1 MIDLLQPTAQ
11 PHYIVWLLKVDRL
24 VEQLAHELVPGLGI
38 VLDRA
43 GQCLRHLSAELLVTP
58 RPSGTAQQGELTG
71 QTPLLEQFKQGW
83 HQLAVG
89 QITTGAEDHQ
99 TLRRDHALLT
109 QSNPEGVRHRGNHGV
124 SRLLTQV

>member
-1 MIDLLQPTAQ
+1 MIDCFQPCAQ
-11 PHYIVWLLKVDRL
+11 PHHILRLLKVDRL
-24 VEQLAHELVPGLGI
+24 VEEFSDELLPGLGI
-38 VLDRA
+38 VLNRA
-43 GQCLRHLSAELLVTP
+43 GECLRHLSAELFVTP
-58 RPSGTAQQGELTG
+58 RPSRTAQQGELTG

-89 QITTGAEDHQ
+89 QITAGAEDHQ

-124 SRLLTQV
+124 SRLLTLV